1 MAKGNTKARAKKFTG
16 ALTKGFQDYLE
27 VFDML
32 IEQAEQ
38 MNMNLLVKSIELDK
52 EILKTYK
59 KAWLMKASE
68 TDAAKQR

>member
-16 ALTKGFQDYLE
+16 ELTKGFKDYEE

-38 MNMNLLVKSIELDK
+38 MSMNLLVKSIELDK
-52 EILKTYK
+52 EILKTYR
-59 KAWLMKASE
+59 KAWLLKARE
-68 TDAAKQR
+68 QDAVK